1 MASYRDYNP
10 SKHNDFMTPK
20 YIFEEIKDLIPK
32 DKTISMPFYGDGNCG
47 KYMQELGFNVIHQ
60 QEDFFEN
67 DRGDVVIDNP
77 PYEIKGK
84 IIEELVKRDKPFM
97 LIVPVSTMC
106 YNYSKIL
113 KDDMQLC
120 IPKKR
125 PKYIYY
131 DKKTKTLDPNWQKK
145 NAAFDSI
152 WLCYKMELENDI
164 NFL

>member
-32 DKTISMPFYGDGNCG
+32 DKTISMPFYGDGKCG
-47 KYMQELGFNVIHQ
+47 TYMKELGFKVIHQ

-67 DRGDVVIDNP
+67 DRGELVIDNP

-84 IIEELVKRDKPFM
+84 IIEELVKRNKPFM

-113 KDDMQLC
+113 SEHFQLC

-131 DKKTKTLDPNWQKK
+131 DKKTKKLDPNWKKK
-145 NAAFDSI
+145 NAAFDSVWI
-152 WLCYKMELENDI
+152 CWKMNLEHDI